1 MGIIRTVIKW
11 TLIGIG
17 VLTILVIFSD
27 ENLENNENLK
37 PSLEAEISSKYW
49 PSDEWPLSVATGEL
63 RCLEG
68 DILVFINQ
76 NTEYAVNGMATARGY
91 EDIDSIWKAPPP
103 MLVDGTNYA
112 PPKMNMVLL
121 EELDNVCSSGLP
133 LIVGVSADG

>member
-1 MGIIRTVIKW
+1 LGIIRTVIKW

-17 VLTILVIFSD
+17 FLVILIIFSA
-27 ENLENNENLK
+27 ENPENNENVK
-37 PSLEAEISSKYW
+37 TSLEAEIPSKYW

-68 DILVFINQ
+68 NILVFFNQ

-103 MLVDGTNYA
+103 MIVDGTNYA
-112 PPKMNMVLL
+112 PPKMSMVLL
-121 EELDNVCSSGLP
+121 DEVNNVCSSGLP
-133 LIVGVSADG
+133 LFVGVRTDD